1 MGFLT
6 LAELV
11 EAKGTILLPQSRPAG
26 IRGTALSPSRVDLA
40 SPSIL
45 CTLPLTTSP
54 SWPSLGSRVHAALGI
69 GGGGGWGRTRLSC
82 LPLPCTED
90 LLPPNQVSGDRS
102 HAGLAEAGGYVV
114 LQEGMRGRPA

>member
-11 EAKGTILLPQSRPAG
+11 EDKGTILLPQSRPAG

-45 CTLPLTTSP
+45 GTLPLTTSP

-69 GGGGGWGRTRLSC
+69 DGGGWGRTRLSR

-102 HAGLAEAGGYVV
+102 RAGLAEAGGYIV